1 MALAAALL
9 SLPIRAFLSAQ
20 QAPQLSPDAELAQ
33 VPLPEPSVNALPLP
47 EDRGAA
53 DLEQT
58 LKRLGTTA
66 SVLFIVAHPDDED
79 GALMTYLSRGLG
91 VRVTLL
97 TLTRG
102 EGGQNAL
109 GAESYDAL
117 GLIRTNE
124 LLKADQYY
132 GVRQLWGTEVDF
144 GFSKTQE
151 EAFSKWG
158 HDRVL
163 YDAVLAVRMVRPQVI
178 LSTFVGG
185 VSDGHGHHQV
195 SGEIAQEAFKAA
207 ADPKV
212 FPEQLKNGL
221 EPWQPLAVY
230 SRTPFA
236 PITNGQM
243 LDYATGKWAPARF
256 HNYITGEWIE
266 GVLPADVTLPV
277 GTWDAALGR
286 TYVQIARE
294 GWGEQKSQY
303 GGADPALS
311 APDSS
316 SYHLWA
322 VAPPV
327 AAAGAEK
334 DDVSLFWNAKVH
346 IPTGVTGLARLAGS
360 APPAWLSAG
369 LEKIQS
375 GLKAFTEDCKNQSGA
390 AAAHNLAP
398 IYRQTL
404 DLYARVKSSDLD
416 AEAKA
421 GLALE
426 LGEKIE
432 QFQTALKDLLGL
444 DLVAFTTN
452 GGGGQGFGGRGA
464 SADETARGV
473 WPDEDLSIRMHVA
486 QGLDVAELS
495 RVWLQSSDGAPW
507 KFDDVSGPI
516 DEHRSVAPA
525 NDRTFHVHVPANAAP
540 TQPYFTRPT
549 TEQPVY
555 DLSNEAWRERS
566 FAPYP
571 LSAWT
576 EFTFDGVPIRLGM
589 VVQTLGHVTGVGG
602 VYQPLVVTPAVGV
615 RVQPDARILPLDGS
629 GVPTGRSSPVGWGGS
644 PLPVSVTVHAD
655 HAADG
660 FVGLQLP
667 EGWHADPAQREFHL
681 KGAGDTEPLVFSVTP
696 AGDVA
701 ARAYS
706 IKAIAHVGD
715 QSYSI
720 GWQSIGYTG
729 LLPYNQYK
737 LAELRTRKIDVKV
750 QPGLR
755 VGYVMGTGDH
765 VPEAIEALG
774 ITPHLLSDDELATAD
789 LSQWNVLVV
798 GIRAYS
804 IRPALAAA
812 ESRLEKFVDGGGTI
826 VVQYQDKT
834 FPAPL
839 PVAMGRFPE
848 RVVDEQD
855 PVKLLDPA
863 NPLLTSPNQITS
875 ADFDGWFEERGH
887 GFLEHWD
894 PGYTAL
900 TETADPGQDP
910 QRGGLLVLHR
920 GKGTYMYVAFALYR
934 QFPELVP
941 GAYRILADLLSASG
955 SLTNRN

>member
-1 MALAAALL
+1 MSFVPRKLHFFALATALFCIGGRA
-9 SLPIRAFLSAQ
+9 SLGAQ
-20 QAPQLSPDAELAQ
+20 QASPLSPQAELAL
-33 VPLPEPSVNALPLP
+33 VPLPEPPVNALPLP

-66 SVLFIVAHPDDED
+66 SVLFIVPHPDDED

-97 TLTRG
+97 TFTRG
-102 EGGQNAL
+102 EGGQNAMS
-109 GAESYDAL
+109 AESYDAL

-124 LLKADQYY
+124 LLKADRYY
-132 GVRQLWGTEVDF
+132 GARQLWGTEVDF
-144 GFSKTQE
+144 GFSKTQKE
-151 EAFSKWG
+151 SFEKWG

-163 YDAVLAVRMVRPQVI
+163 YDAVLAIRMVRPQVI
-178 LSTFVGG
+178 ASTFVGG
-185 VSDGHGHHQV
+185 VTDGHGQHQV
-195 SGEIAQEAFKAA
+195 AGEIVQEAFKAA
-207 ADPKV
+207 ADPNV
-212 FPEQLKNGL
+212 FPEQLRPVKDGGAGL
-221 EPWQPLAVY
+221 QPWQPLAVY

-256 HNYITGEWIE
+256 HNYLTGQWIE
-266 GVLPADVTLPV
+266 GSLPADVTVPV
-277 GTWDAALGR
+277 GNWDATLGR

-303 GGADPALS
+303 GGADPALMV
-311 APDSS
+311 PESS

-322 VAPPV
+322 VAP
-327 AAAGAEK
+327 AAAAEGAK
-334 DDVSLFWNAKVH
+334 TDSSLFQNPKVD
-346 IPTGVTGLARLAGS
+346 IDTGITGLARLAGS
-360 APPAWLSAG
+360 APPQWLTDDLARIEAG
-369 LEKIQS
+369 LNS
-375 GLKAFTEDCKNQSGA
+375 FTGDCKNESGVS
-390 AAAHNLAP
+390 AAHNLVP
-398 IYRQTL
+398 IYRQAL
-404 DLYARVKSSDLD
+404 DLYAKVHASDLN
-416 AEAKA
+416 AQAKA
-421 GLALE
+421 GLELE

-432 QFQTALKDLLGL
+432 QFQAALKDLLGL
-444 DLVAFTTN
+444 DLVAFTAN
-452 GGGGQGFGGRGA
+452 GGGQGFGGRAA
-464 SADETARGV
+464 SADQTARSV
-473 WPDEDLSIRMHVA
+473 WPGEDFIVRVHLA
-486 QGLDVAELS
+486 QGLDAAELS
-495 RVWLQSSDGAPW
+495 RSWLVTGDGAPW
-507 KFDDVSGPI
+507 KI
-516 DEHRSVAPA
+516 DAAGGGATDEQQAAAPA
-525 NDRTFHVHVPANAAP
+525 TNRNFHVAVPADAVP
-540 TQPYFTRPT
+540 TEPYFTRPN

-555 DLSNEAWRERS
+555 NLSNEAWRERS

-571 LSAWT
+571 LSAWSQ
-576 EFTFDGVPIRLGM
+576 FTFDGVPIRIGM
-589 VVQTLGHVTGVGG
+589 VVQTLAHVTGVGG

-615 RVQPDARILPLDGS
+615 RVEPEARILPPD
-629 GVPTGRSSPVGWGGS
+629 GS
-644 PLPVSVTVHAD
+644 PLPVTVTVHVE

-660 FVGLQLP
+660 SVDLQLP

-681 KGAGDTEPLVFSVTP
+681 KTDGDSEPLVFSVTP

-701 ARAYS
+701 ARAYV
-706 IKAIAHVGD
+706 IKATAHVGER
-715 QSYSI
+715 SYSI

-729 LLPYNQYK
+729 LLPYNQYEP
-737 LAELRTRKIDVKV
+737 AELRTRKIDVKV

-774 ITPHLLSDDELATAD
+774 IVPHLLTDDELATAD
-789 LSQWNVLVV
+789 LSQWNVMVV

-804 IRPALAAA
+804 TRPALAAA
-812 ESRLEKFVDGGGTI
+812 EPRLEHFVEGGGTLI
-826 VVQYQDKT
+826 VQYQGDT

-839 PVAMGRFPE
+839 PVTMGRFPE

-863 NPLLTSPNQITS
+863 NPLLAWPNQITS

-887 GFLEHWD
+887 GFLDHWD

-910 QRGGLLVLHR
+910 QRGGLLVVHR
-920 GKGTYMYVAFALYR
+920 GKGTYIYVAFALYR

-941 GAYRILADLLSASG
+941 GAYRILANLLSAG
-955 SLTNRN
+955 SEPSVK

>member
-1 MALAAALL
+1 MNSIPRKLRDIALGVALL
-9 SLPIRAFLSAQ
+9 LIAGTATLRAQPAQ
-20 QAPQLSPDAELAQ
+20 QPSPEAELAQ
-33 VPLPEPSVNALPLP
+33 VPLPEPSASALPLP

-207 ADPKV
+207 ADPNV

-256 HNYITGEWIE
+256 RNYLTGEWIE
-266 GVLPADVTLPV
+266 GALPADVTVPV

-303 GGADPALS
+303 GGADPALI

-322 VAPPV
+322 AAPS
-327 AAAGAEK
+327 AAAVGAEK
-334 DDVSLFWNAKVH
+334 NDASLFWNAKVH
-346 IPTGVTGLARLAGS
+346 IATGITGLTRLAGS
-360 APPAWLSAG
+360 TPPKWLTDG
-369 LEKIQS
+369 LGQIES
-375 GLKAFTEDCKNQSGA
+375 GLNAFTSDCKNQSGVD
-390 AAAHNLAP
+390 AAHNLAP
-398 IYRQTL
+398 VYRQTL
-404 DLYARVKSSDLD
+404 DLYTRVKASDFD

-421 GLALE
+421 GLELE

-432 QFQTALKDLLGL
+432 QFQTALRDLLGL

-452 GGGGQGFGGRGA
+452 GGTQGFGGRGA
-464 SADETARGV
+464 SADETVRSV
-473 WPDEDLSIRMHVA
+473 WPGENFSVRVHLA
-486 QGLDVAELS
+486 QGLDAAELT
-495 RVWLQSSDGAPW
+495 RVWLVSSDGASW
-507 KFDDVSGPI
+507 KIDQADGPI
-516 DEHRSVAPA
+516 DAKQAAAPA
-525 NDRTFHVHVPANAAP
+525 SDKVFHVRVPDDATP
-540 TQPYFTRPT
+540 TEPYFTRAT
-549 TEQPVY
+549 TEQPIY

-571 LSAWT
+571 MSAWA
-576 EFTFDGVPIRLGM
+576 EFTFDGVPIRIGQL
-589 VVQTLGHVTGVGG
+589 VQTLARVNGVGG
-602 VYQPLVVTPAVGV
+602 VYQPLVVTPAIGV
-615 RVQPDARILPLDGS
+615 RVEPEARILPLDGS
-629 GVPTGRSSPVGWGGS
+629 A
-644 PLPVSVTVHAD
+644 LPVNITVHAEHD
-655 HAADG
+655 AEG
-660 FVGLQLP
+660 FVVLQLP
-667 EGWHADPAQREFHL
+667 EGWRADPARREFHL
-681 KGAGDTEPLVFSVTP
+681 KDAGDTEPLVFSVTSS
-696 AGDVA
+696 GDVA
-701 ARAYS
+701 ARAYT
-706 IKAIAHVGD
+706 IKAIAHVGN

-720 GWQSIGYTG
+720 GWQSIGSTG
-729 LLPYNQYK
+729 LLPYNQYEP
-737 LAELRTRKIDVKV
+737 AELRTRKIDVKL

-774 ITPHLLSDDELATAD
+774 ITPHLLTDDELATAD

-804 IRPALAAA
+804 VRPALAAA
-812 ESRLEKFVDGGGTI
+812 ETRLEQFMERGGTV
-826 VVQYQDKT
+826 VVQYQGNT

-848 RVVDEQD
+848 RVVDEQA
-855 PVKLLDPA
+855 PVKLLDLS
-863 NPLLTSPNQITS
+863 NSLLTSPNQITS

-887 GFLEHWD
+887 GFLDHWD

-910 QRGGLLVLHR
+910 QRGGLLVAHR
-920 GKGTYMYVAFALYR
+920 GRGTYIYVAYALYR

-941 GAYRILADLLSASG
+941 GPYRLLANLLSAG
-955 SLTNRN
+955 K